1 MILSKNKDKALR
13 QKLLKLEVDKKQL
26 KVLFIKLMND
36 ATLKNDQKKI
46 ILKYFNSKLQKKS
59 SKSKLMKRCLLTS
72 KSRLM
77 YKRFK
82 VSRVKLKDMLD
93 YGLIPGYNK
102 AVW

>member
-13 QKLLKLEVDKKQL
+13 QKLLRLEVNKKQI
-26 KVLFIKLMND
+26 KILFIKLMND
-36 ATLKNDQKKI
+36 NTLKNEQKKV

-59 SKSKLMKRCLLTS
+59 SKSKLLKRCLITS

-82 VSRVKLKDMLD
+82 ISRVKLKDMLD
-93 YGLIPGYNK
+93 YGLIPGYSK